1 MIFPKSKA
9 LIQCISLVLA
19 VALRPPVVLGNN
31 MKNNNNSE
39 SWMHKARAL
48 NQREFVQACDEVFLS
63 PEHLRKNSYL
73 MSDYAMEVTDL
84 CLKFAPDP
92 EQGTC
97 RKNGFGSLGA
107 TLQNT
112 FFQHAAHHMGREKLP
127 ISVLISMGDAGYIVS
142 DKTSIELDS
151 MRNDLCVG
159 LHESFGGKLQ

>member
-1 MIFPKSKA
+1 M
-9 LIQCISLVLA
+9 VLA
-19 VALRPPVVLGNN
+19 VTLRSPVVLGNAN
-31 MKNNNNSE
+31 VINDNTFE
-39 SWMHKARAL
+39 SWVHKARAL
-48 NQREFVQACDEVFLS
+48 NQREFVEACDEVLLS

-97 RKNGFGSLGA
+97 RKNSFGSLGA

-142 DKTSIELDS
+142 DKTSVELDS

-159 LHESFGGKLQ
+159 LHKSFGGMLE